1 MVVKIMTDITE
12 LDNLKSL
19 ADIIEHRCLNLQ
31 LSQQLLSD
39 DLSKLYTTKSKRSRD
54 KICLNIAI
62 KMDFIEILLSK
73 IIDDI
78 MLLEIIE
85 YDNTLGTSAPQQK
98 KDEYLHYQ

>member
-1 MVVKIMTDITE
+1 MTMTNLTD

-39 DLSKLYTTKSKRSRD
+39 DLDKLYAAKSKRSRD

-78 MLLEIIE
+78 MLLEILE
-85 YDNTLGTSAPQQK
+85 YDSNTISSTPQK
-98 KDEYLHYQ
+98 KDEYMHYQ